1 VRLNLF
7 ELGTFFLCAGVN
19 SALLASLCGCVVLQ
33 VLFVVDLDRNED
45 IASCFDRLD
54 KDGNGVLSPEEV
66 VSIIQDRMGFDEATA
81 RQLVDMFDQ
90 NKDGS
95 LDKTE
100 FMQLWTSMF
109 GQ

>member
-1 VRLNLF
+1 LW
-7 ELGTFFLCAGVN
+7 C
-19 SALLASLCGCVVLQ
+19 LAFQISCVV
-33 VLFVVDLDRNED
+33 VLNRNED

-66 VSIIQDRMGFDEATA
+66 VSIIQDRMGFDEPTA

>member
-1 VRLNLF
+1 MCCIV
-7 ELGTFFLCAGVN
+7 GV
-19 SALLASLCGCVVLQ
+19 C
-33 VLFVVDLDRNED
+33 RNED
-45 IASCFDRLD
+45 IANCFDRLD

-66 VSIIQDRMGFDEATA
+66 VSIIQDRMGFDAATA

>member
-1 VRLNLF
+1 MDVV
-7 ELGTFFLCAGVN
+7 TLC
-19 SALLASLCGCVVLQ
+19 
-33 VLFVVDLDRNED
+33 RNED
-45 IASCFDRLD
+45 IAACFEELD

-66 VSIIQDRMGFDEATA
+66 ISVIQERLGFDDSMA
-81 RQLVDMFDQ
+81 RYLVEMFDQ
-90 NKDGS
+90 NQDGS

>member
-1 VRLNLF
+1 M
-7 ELGTFFLCAGVN
+7 
-19 SALLASLCGCVVLQ
+19 SLSDG
-33 VLFVVDLDRNED
+33 RSNED
-45 IASCFDRLD
+45 IANCFDRLD
-54 KDGNGVLSPEEV
+54 KDRNGVLSPEEV
-66 VSIIQDRMGFDEATA
+66 VSIIQDRMGFDVATA